1 MNKKF
6 LISVFFMFTIILF
19 LPSREY
25 SSLSSTSP
33 ESVVKAY
40 VDGLLRGDFEA
51 YFTYNFYIRLSLAGG
66 SYREPEERWQ
76 EMEQKLKESRKES
89 LQRSIG
95 TIKGQTLPFAWIIFY
110 EYGKVLDEM
119 KGLKK
124 EEIEEKLKEK
134 KWKEIEKKLKGC
146 FLACDFLY
154 EPNAGLKAT
163 LEEVKPG
170 PLINLDMDTIFQFG
184 VYKDTPTWEAFIR
197 VEYLQQ
203 DTAPRLEVGV
213 KFDPKFD
220 GRKVKEALI
229 KMNVIKIMPK
239 NENERMRVEKL
250 GLGGFIVDGFTEI
263 VEGTLV
269 TWGKTKKREIPQEI
283 PSPGVVKGEEFIS
296 KALFVEKE
304 QLGIISDIAR
314 GELDRNP
321 GPEIGIVGSRGALLI
336 DNANREVALILFAE
350 NAGHVDMVDV
360 EGDGECEFMNR
371 GGGWQAV
378 SLFNHQGN
386 KLWSYNPPPAPN
398 GMAAGDLDGDGTVEF
413 VVGLNADGGVHL
425 LDKDGKK
432 QWIEPDAN
440 VWHVELADTDQDGRP
455 EIVHSNAA
463 GQIRVR
469 DRQGKILS
477 QAKPSLYF
485 SQFSLCRWPTLKDRE
500 YALNWD
506 DKDKTIK
513 LFDFNGKMVKDF
525 KAPGLVRVGGAWGVP
540 VRLRPDEPEYF
551 AVLVEL
557 GRRWHRSILYVY
569 NAMGSLVFQEIIAE
583 TCESI
588 AVLPSN
594 KQGNEILLIGG
605 EGKVWEYKA
614 SETQKRS

>member
-1 MNKKF
+1 
-6 LISVFFMFTIILF
+6 
-19 LPSREY
+19 
-25 SSLSSTSP
+25 
-33 ESVVKAY
+33 
-40 VDGLLRGDFEA
+40 
-51 YFTYNFYIRLSLAGG
+51 
-66 SYREPEERWQ
+66 
-76 EMEQKLKESRKES
+76 
-89 LQRSIG
+89 
-95 TIKGQTLPFAWIIFY
+95 
-110 EYGKVLDEM
+110 
-119 KGLKK
+119 
-124 EEIEEKLKEK
+124 
-134 KWKEIEKKLKGC
+134 
-146 FLACDFLY
+146 
-154 EPNAGLKAT
+154 LKAT
-163 LEEVKPG
+163 IEEVKPG
-170 PLINLDMDTIFQFG
+170 PLINLDLALFFQSG
-184 VYKDTPTWEAFIR
+184 VYVYKDTPTWEAFIR

-203 DTAPRLEVGV
+203 DTAPWLKGGV
-213 KFDPKFD
+213 NFDPKFD
-220 GRKVKEALI
+220 GHKVKEALV

-269 TWGKTKKREIPQEI
+269 TGEKTEKREIPKEI
-283 PSPGVVKGEEFIS
+283 PTPGVVKGEEFIS
-296 KALFVEKE
+296 KTLFIEKE

-321 GPEIGIVGSRGALLI
+321 GPEIGIVGTRGALII
-336 DNANREVALILFAE
+336 DNANEEVALIPFTE
-350 NAGHVDMVDV
+350 KAGHVDMVDV

-386 KLWSYNPPPAPN
+386 KLWSYSSSQPPN
-398 GMAAGDLDGDGTVEF
+398 DMAAGDLDGDGTVEF

-432 QWIEPDAN
+432 QWIKPDAN
-440 VWHVELADTDQDGRP
+440 VWHVELADSDQDGRP

-485 SQFSLCRWPTLKDRE
+485 SQFSLCKWPTLKDRE

-506 DKDKTIK
+506 NKDKTIK

-525 KAPGLVRVGGAWGVP
+525 KAPGLARVVGAWGLP
-540 VRLRPDEPEYF
+540 VRLRTDEREYF

-569 NAMGSLVFQEIIAE
+569 DAMGTLVFQEIIAE

-588 AVLPSN
+588 ATFPSD
-594 KQGNEILLIGG
+594 KPGGEIILIGG

-614 SETQKRS
+614 SDMINGQ